1 MVVVV
6 AVMKGV
12 APRTLQELCIE
23 HLCINLEELLQVPRV
38 LEFLEPKHRAILYY
52 AAKRRGL
59 LTNNLLRSF
68 VNESDCWSSL
78 NVSRTSVTE
87 STLRDVLPLLPRL
100 KCIDVSY
107 CEHVTSSIFQQLV
120 LFCPNLESI
129 SCSGLRVTKKEQ
141 LMQLRRMMPTIE
153 LDSCSLDSWEEM
165 EEQAPWEGKLLQLR
179 QLIWENIPIELYKWI
194 QTHVRPGA
202 MQCDAMLPSD
212 SLLTSFQIHTGVLSV
227 ILFLTRVLFSLL
239 FGKRH
244 QE

>member
-1 MVVVV
+1 V
-6 AVMKGV
+6 AAMKGV